1 MVRRPIQ
8 SHENVVVLNG
18 LWAENFFKI
27 NGQKLWWDEELYTK
41 YCEKYWGGKE
51 LPLFIYLFL
60 LTERS
65 WCSQTMMWTAEG
77 SRAKGQ
83 RQHPPL
89 CHTLWC
95 KRFCLFYSSL
105 LSRFEWLF
113 ICSVELSVGGK
124 TLETQSYHR
133 MLIPRQKSHYHK
145 VSLKD
150 AVKYGLFSKFF
161 IKYGQYLFII

>member
-1 MVRRPIQ
+1 MVKNYGEMRSFTQ
-8 SHENVVVLNG
+8 STVKSTEVERNC
-18 LWAENFFKI
+18 
-27 NGQKLWWDEELYTK
+27 LY
-41 YCEKYWGGKE
+41 
-51 LPLFIYLFL
+51 LFIYLFL